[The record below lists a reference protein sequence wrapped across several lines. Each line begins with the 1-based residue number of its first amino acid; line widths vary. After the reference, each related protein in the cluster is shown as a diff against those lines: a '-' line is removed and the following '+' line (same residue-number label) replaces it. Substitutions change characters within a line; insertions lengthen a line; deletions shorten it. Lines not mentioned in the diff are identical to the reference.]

1 MQPIEHQ
8 LQQAGV
14 SHVLTNEPLAKYTTW
29 RVGGPAD
36 WFIYPKSRQELQKT
50 MQILYRERIAWY
62 VIGRGSNLL
71 VRDGGFRGAII
82 KLGRGFDEVS
92 IEDTRVTAG
101 GGYSFVSLAGKTA
114 RAGLTGLQ
122 FASGIP
128 GTVGGAV
135 FMNAGAH
142 GSDVSKTLVSAEVM
156 LETGECV
163 TLLAQDL
170 KFRYRTTVLQEE
182 LRGIVTEATFQLER
196 DDSKEILLDVKAIKD
211 RRRRT
216 QPLQHLCAGSVFRN
230 PEGDYAGNLIEQ
242 AGLKGFRV
250 GDAEVSTLH
259 ANFII
264 NRGEA
269 TAHDILSLISEV
281 QKIVEHKFGV
291 VLHTEVRVVGEG

>member
-101 GGYSFVSLAGKTA
+101 GGYSFVSLAWKTA
-114 RAGLTGLQ
+114 RAG
-122 FASGIP
+122 
-128 GTVGGAV
+128 
-135 FMNAGAH
+135 
-142 GSDVSKTLVSAEVM
+142 
-156 LETGECV
+156 
-163 TLLAQDL
+163 
-170 KFRYRTTVLQEE
+170 
-182 LRGIVTEATFQLER
+182 
-196 DDSKEILLDVKAIKD
+196 
-211 RRRRT
+211 
-216 QPLQHLCAGSVFRN
+216 
-230 PEGDYAGNLIEQ
+230 
-242 AGLKGFRV
+242 
-250 GDAEVSTLH
+250 
-259 ANFII
+259 
-264 NRGEA
+264 
-269 TAHDILSLISEV
+269 
-281 QKIVEHKFGV
+281 
-291 VLHTEVRVVGEG
+291 